1 MDCSLPGSSV
11 HGISQARI
19 LEWVA
24 ISLSRGSSP
33 TRDRTSVFCIG
44 RRIIYHW
51 VTWEAHRNAYM
62 YVIRVILKAHKQ
74 TRWTESK
81 ALKLS
86 LWPVSVLRGEEGA
99 KQGRSQLQLLLCP
112 PVATLSPCSL
122 LAMMWVLNS
131 LMPMMVL
138 QLIPF
143 VKVKCTN
150 LKCLGMFLD
159 SLFGTY
165 LTEGKRTANS
175 CHYSQSPMRAGIKN
189 FFSRKTDFKA
199 VD

>member
-1 MDCSLPGSSV
+1 MGFPRQEYWSGLPFLSPGDLSNPGIEPMSSA
-11 HGISQARI
+11 SWADF
-19 LEWVA
+19 L
-24 ISLSRGSSP
+24 P
-33 TRDRTSVFCIG
+33 F
-44 RRIIYHW
+44 YHW